1 MCLYIYIH
9 YKDPYKM
16 NQDSMESKGPRGFF
30 VPHLNIAEEGEPGN
44 WKGNGDKQPIISN
57 Q

>member
-1 MCLYIYIH
+1 
-9 YKDPYKM
+9 M